1 MHVLKKITWVV
12 FGCAFLVLGFEA
24 CKKLKKYTE
33 FDINNSSSFTIP
45 ASNYF
50 INVPFEI
57 NTPETTTN
65 IQEKIDTEGS
75 ASKLVDQV
83 TLTQMNLAINTP
95 ANGNFNFLNSVEIY
109 LSSASQP
116 EILAAW
122 KYEISEN
129 NSKILDLVTG
139 NTNLKEYIKDSGL
152 TLRVKIVTDK
162 LVPYNLDVTANETF
176 HVKAKLKNIFN
187 K

>member
-1 MHVLKKITWVV
+1 MHALKKIIGIV
-12 FGCAFLVLGFEA
+12 FGCALLVLCFDA

-33 FDINNSSSFTIP
+33 FDVNNSSNFTIP

-57 NTPETTTN
+57 TTPETTTN

-75 ASKLVDQV
+75 TSKLVDQV
-83 TLTQMNLAINTP
+83 TLTRMNLAINNP
-95 ANGNFNFLNSVEIY
+95 ENGNFNFLNSVEIY
-109 LSSASQP
+109 LSSSSQP

-122 KYEISEN
+122 KYQIPEN
-129 NSKILDLVTG
+129 NSKVLDLETG
-139 NTNLKEYIKDSGL
+139 NTNLKEYIKDNGL
-152 TLRVKIVTDK
+152 TLRIKIITDK
-162 LVPYNLDVTANETF
+162 LVPYDLDVTSNETF
-176 HVKAKLKNIFN
+176 HIKAKLKNLFN

>member
-1 MHVLKKITWVV
+1 MHVLKKITWIV
-12 FGCAFLVLGFEA
+12 FGCALLVLGFEA

-33 FDINNSSSFTIP
+33 FDVNNSSAFSIP

-75 ASKLVDQV
+75 ASKLLDQV
-83 TLTQMNLAINTP
+83 TLTQMNLMINTP
-95 ANGNFNFLNSVEIY
+95 SNGNFNFLNSVEIY
-109 LSSASQP
+109 LSSSTQP

-122 KYEISEN
+122 KYEIPEN
-129 NSKILDLVTG
+129 NSKVLDLVTG
-139 NTNLKEYIKDSGL
+139 NTNLKEYIKDSGI
-152 TLRVKIVTDK
+152 TLRVKIITDK
-162 LVPYNLDVTANETF
+162 VVPYNLDVTANETF
-176 HVKAKLKNIFN
+176 HVKAKLKNLFN